1 MKPTELRKFT
11 IEELKRKFAEFKQ
24 ELFNLRFQS
33 VVGQLTNTAKIRQV
47 RRDIAKIKTV
57 ITEKER
63 GINAEL

>member
-11 IEELKRKFAEFKQ
+11 IEELKRKFTEFKQ

-47 RRDIAKIKTV
+47 RRDIAKIRTV